1 MKFQHLAA
9 WPFAPAPMLVV
20 VLLAPPTPPAPA
32 APGVMVLVRPAGDA
46 GACRPHQHHHAGC
59 GLRGVGGADDT
70 TANVGAGATTARR
83 PSVELH
89 RQQVLVGHHRLN
101 FPLEAEWSF
110 VCDMWSRSG
119 GTGAGGRGGRR
130 RVLADE
136 GRDSRKRGKGGGG
149 LEEHR
154 DRHGTSTGSK
164 LGHERDVER
173 DRRRRRP
180 AYPTDP
186 TAASVRHD
194 LEGCGVFVSAPAADG
209 GAADGGGGGGDG
221 TFGNPYTTLA
231 RAAHTA
237 IGNPTQEVRVRRGLH
252 DHDHIH
258 SGNVSIYTRYTDCAG
273 TWTWGGAASLATL
286 SRYDQILIDS
296 PPTLAA
302 TDASIIGRLVDG
314 VVLVMQP
321 AKNRRRLV
329 LRAAESFTSLG
340 VTLLGV
346 VVNRVGADKQDA
358 IYSVDIQDGYGYGGE
373 EENQSTEDPMNH
385 SDVEPIAGDSLAGA

>member
-1 MKFQHLAA
+1 MRHVEWLAGVVA
-9 WPFAPAPMLVV
+9 LV
-20 VLLAPPTPPAPA
+20 L
-32 APGVMVLVRPAGDA
+32 G
-46 GACRPHQHHHAGC
+46 
-59 GLRGVGGADDT
+59 
-70 TANVGAGATTARR
+70 GAGAGAGCSQTKAGTAG
-83 PSVELH
+83 S
-89 RQQVLVGHHRLN
+89 
-101 FPLEAEWSF
+101 
-110 VCDMWSRSG
+110 
-119 GTGAGGRGGRR
+119 GAGGRTTSSTGTGT
-130 RVLADE
+130 
-136 GRDSRKRGKGGGG
+136 
-149 LEEHR
+149 
-154 DRHGTSTGSK
+154 GTSTGTSSGTSGTSSGTGGGDAGPPK
-164 LGHERDVER
+164 TC
-173 DRRRRRP
+173 
-180 AYPTDP
+180 PTDP
-186 TAASVRHD
+186 TAASVTGAD

-231 RAAHTA
+231 AAAAHTA
-237 IGNPTQEVRVRRGLH
+237 IGNPTQIYVCAAAYTTTTTVQFT
-252 DHDHIH
+252 
-258 SGNVSIYTRYTDCAG
+258 GNVSIYAGYTDCAG
-273 TWTWGGAASLATL
+273 TWTWGGTASLATL

-385 SDVEPIAGDSLAGA
+385 SDVEPIAGDSLAGAQRHGSARLPVTPKGPRRCQPPLRSERLRTARGRKPVLYRDALPNDAEKRDPLRVHAQFI